1 MFRLVG
7 FDGFVGSYR
16 SGGEYDV
23 LVIYVEGR
31 LAYELNV
38 RCGGSCGN
46 WSSLLGEGDYGRG
59 YCDGIAID
67 GVLVVMSLVLV
78 DWNDQ
83 LMLMIN
89 GG

>member
-1 MFRLVG
+1 MGVSTTCLLFTSRVDWRTNLTYGAVG
-7 FDGFVGSYR
+7 AVGIVVCCCH
-16 SGGEYDV
+16 G
-23 LVIYVEGR
+23 
-31 LAYELNV
+31 
-38 RCGGSCGN
+38 
-46 WSSLLGEGDYGRG
+46 SSLLGEGDYYGRG